1 MKTAPGV
8 FSLWPFLVDELLYS
22 IFSQT
27 CVFSRLLLP
36 GWISKPEDGICSAWM
51 SPGVPSTER
60 CFFSSP
66 AREPS
71 ISICPRTTQALFS
84 FSAFHP
90 TLLTWRQKSLSLVLM
105 LSCTLQ
111 VHRSLLSLQVSL
123 IVCVKE
129 PHHHLHPYYIRHDHK
144 PTHTR
149 WVVTYLHIR
158 ATKIKITA

>member
-1 MKTAPGV
+1 MAPGV
-8 FSLWPFLVDELLYS
+8 FGYWPFLVDELLYS

-27 CVFSRLLLP
+27 CVFFFCLLLP
-36 GWISKPEDGICSAWM
+36 GWRSKLEDGICSAWL

-71 ISICPRTTQALFS
+71 ISICPRTTQALFFFFRLPPNATNAETKIS
-84 FSAFHP
+84 FSC
-90 TLLTWRQKSLSLVLM
+90 LLM

-111 VHRSLLSLQVSL
+111 AHRSFLLSQISV

-129 PHHHLHPYYIRHDHK
+129 PHHHLHPY
-144 PTHTR
+144 
-149 WVVTYLHIR
+149 
-158 ATKIKITA
+158 